1 MTPLLLK
8 KHTRVLKDWLEQK
21 VSVNRKQ
28 TLFQPDAK
36 TKASVE
42 PYYLRAGS
50 TFRRVRKD
58 STVETAKIL
67 GFHDNGGIT
76 HVRFEVRFRHPYS
89 PVEDW
94 EGPKILSI
102 EQFSDLYSMK
112 ASGMTQGM
120 TEATVKSDITKS

>member
-1 MTPLLLK
+1 MTPLPLK

-21 VSVNRKQ
+21 VSSDRKQ
-28 TLFQPDAK
+28 TLFQPDEK
-36 TKASVE
+36 TKAPVE

-76 HVRFEVRFRHPYS
+76 HVRFEVKFRHPYS
-89 PVEDW
+89 PIEDC

-102 EQFSDLYSMK
+102 EQFSDLYDI
-112 ASGMTQGM
+112 AR
-120 TEATVKSDITKS
+120 SDIAK